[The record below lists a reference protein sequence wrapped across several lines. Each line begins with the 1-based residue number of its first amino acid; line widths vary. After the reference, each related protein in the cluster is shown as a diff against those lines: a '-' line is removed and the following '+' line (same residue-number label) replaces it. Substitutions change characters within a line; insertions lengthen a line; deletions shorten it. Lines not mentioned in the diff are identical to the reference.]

1 MDAGETGR
9 LGNKE
14 TGKQEDK
21 EPRETR
27 EMPSTTASLPQR
39 TAPEKAMPAQPAPAR
54 HSQAAAP
61 QVPASAQ
68 PVSAPKPV
76 ASASSRPQATA
87 GPQVIPAGESL
98 VTTPAATG
106 SAPNPQSA
114 VRNPK
119 LIKLVFRRS
128 ASLNADRKRLAEIVD
143 VLSKYQGEDRF
154 EITVEA
160 NGSARWQLDFPNN
173 RTRVCK
179 ELQAELTQRLGPG
192 GWKVEG

>member
-1 MDAGETGR
+1 MQQGGA
-9 LGNKE
+9 
-14 TGKQEDK
+14 
-21 EPRETR
+21 
-27 EMPSTTASLPQR
+27 TTQAAPARQPQAAIP
-39 TAPEKAMPAQPAPAR
+39 TKPAANATSKPPAPA
-54 HSQAAAP
+54 AP
-61 QVPASAQ
+61 PVTSAGK
-68 PVSAPKPV
+68 AMAV
-76 ASASSRPQATA
+76 A
-87 GPQVIPAGESL
+87 
-98 VTTPAATG
+98 PAAIS

-114 VRNPK
+114 VRNPQF
-119 LIKLVFRRS
+119 IKLAFRRS
-128 ASLNADRKRLAEIVD
+128 ASLTADRKRLAEIVD